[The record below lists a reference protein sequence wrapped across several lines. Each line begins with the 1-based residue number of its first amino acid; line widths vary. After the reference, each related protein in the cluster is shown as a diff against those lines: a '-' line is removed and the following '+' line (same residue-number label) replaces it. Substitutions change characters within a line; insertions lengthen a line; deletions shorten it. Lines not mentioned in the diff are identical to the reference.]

1 MALSKFMHLDYL
13 ETFSITL
20 ILFSVFL
27 GGVVKG
33 SVGIG
38 MSMFSVPI
46 IAFILPPTKAMMLL
60 CFPVVATNLIQMNIK
75 KGISDYRFF
84 PMFLMLFV
92 GILIGGKLIL
102 KLNFQ
107 TISIIIALT
116 IIFFTLIN
124 FLGLNLKNIKQKNE
138 KILSIIIGFFS
149 GILGGLSTFYAP
161 PIITFL
167 VSLNL
172 EKESFIRTTAT
183 MYFLASIPLYSSLI
197 YHGLGNIHDLLISL
211 VVTVP
216 ALLGQYFG
224 TKIRM
229 RLSNEIFRKTIL
241 SILII
246 IGFSL
251 LIKNL

>member
-1 MALSKFMHLDYL
+1 MFL
-13 ETFSITL
+13 EYFEIITFVV
-20 ILFSVFL
+20 ILCSVFF
-27 GGVVKG
+27 GGIVKG

-38 MSMFSVPI
+38 MSMFSVPL

-60 CFPVVATNLIQMNIK
+60 CFPVIVTNFIQMDIK
-75 KGISDYRFF
+75 NGISNSRFF
-84 PMFLMLFV
+84 PMFITLFL

-102 KLNFQ
+102 SLNLK

-116 IIFFTLIN
+116 IIIFTSFN
-124 FLGLNLKNIKQKNE
+124 FLGLNLNWLKPKYE
-138 KILSIIIGFFS
+138 KIISIFIGFFS
-149 GILGGLSTFYAP
+149 GILGGVSTFYAP

-172 EKESFIRTTAT
+172 AKENFIRTTAT

-197 YHGLGNIHDLLISL
+197 FHGLGNFYDLLVSFII
-211 VVTVP
+211 TAP
-216 ALLGQYFG
+216 ALLGQYLG
-224 TKIRM
+224 TKIRV

-241 SILII
+241 VILII

>member
-1 MALSKFMHLDYL
+1 MDLNYF
-13 ETFSITL
+13 ETFTITL
-20 ILFSVFL
+20 IFL
-27 GGVVKG
+27 SIFVGGIVKG

-60 CFPVVATNLIQMNIK
+60 CFPVIVTNLIQMNIK
-75 KGISDYRFF
+75 QGISNYRFL
-84 PMFLMLFV
+84 PMFLLLFI

-116 IIFFTLIN
+116 IIFFTFIN
-124 FLGLNLKNIKQKNE
+124 FFGLNLKNIKQKNE

-197 YHGLGNIHDLLISL
+197 YHGLGNFYDLLISL

-224 TKIRM
+224 TRIRKK
-229 RLSNEIFRKTIL
+229 LSNEIFRKTIL

>member
-1 MALSKFMHLDYL
+1 MFL
-13 ETFSITL
+13 EYFETITFAV
-20 ILFSVFL
+20 ILFSVFF
-27 GGVVKG
+27 GGIVKG

-38 MSMFSVPI
+38 MSMFSVPL

-60 CFPVVATNLIQMNIK
+60 CFPVIVTNFIQMDIK
-75 KGISDYRFF
+75 KGVSNYRFF
-84 PMFLMLFV
+84 PMFMTLFL
-92 GILIGGKLIL
+92 GIIIGGKLIL
-102 KLNFQ
+102 SLNLK

-116 IIFFTLIN
+116 IIIFTSFN
-124 FLGLNLKNIKQKNE
+124 FLGLNLNWLKPKYE
-138 KILSIIIGFFS
+138 KIISIFIGFFS
-149 GILGGLSTFYAP
+149 GILGGVSTFYAP

-172 EKESFIRTTAT
+172 AKENFIRTTAT

-197 YHGLGNIHDLLISL
+197 FHGLGNFYDLLVSL
-211 VVTVP
+211 IITAP
-216 ALLGQYFG
+216 ALLGQYLG
-224 TKIRM
+224 TKIRV

-241 SILII
+241 VILII

>member
-1 MALSKFMHLDYL
+1 MFL
-13 ETFSITL
+13 EYFETITFAV
-20 ILFSVFL
+20 ILCSVFF
-27 GGVVKG
+27 GGIVKG

-38 MSMFSVPI
+38 MSMFSVPL

-60 CFPVVATNLIQMNIK
+60 CFPVIVTNFIQMDIK
-75 KGISDYRFF
+75 RGISNSRFF
-84 PMFLMLFV
+84 PMFITLFL

-102 KLNFQ
+102 SLNLK

-116 IIFFTLIN
+116 IIIFTSFN
-124 FLGLNLKNIKQKNE
+124 FLGLNLNWLKPKYE
-138 KILSIIIGFFS
+138 KIISIFIGFFS
-149 GILGGLSTFYAP
+149 GILGGVSTFYAP

-172 EKESFIRTTAT
+172 AKENFIRTTAT

-197 YHGLGNIHDLLISL
+197 FHGLGNFYDLLVSL
-211 VVTVP
+211 IITAP

-224 TKIRM
+224 TKIRL
-229 RLSNEIFRKTIL
+229 RLTNAIFRKAIL
-241 SILII
+241 VILII

>member
-1 MALSKFMHLDYL
+1 MYL
-13 ETFSITL
+13 EYFETITFFV
-20 ILFSVFL
+20 ILCSVFL
-27 GGVVKG
+27 GGIVKG

-38 MSMFSVPI
+38 MSMFSVPL

-60 CFPVVATNLIQMNIK
+60 CFPVIITNFIQMDIK
-75 KGISDYRFF
+75 RGISNYRFF
-84 PMFLMLFV
+84 PMFITLFI

-102 KLNFQ
+102 SLNLK

-116 IIFFTLIN
+116 IIIFTSIN
-124 FLGLNLKNIKQKNE
+124 FLGLNLNSLKPKYE
-138 KILSIIIGFFS
+138 KKLSIIIGFFS
-149 GILGGLSTFYAP
+149 GVLGGISTFYAP

-172 EKESFIRTTAT
+172 AKENFIRTTAT

-197 YHGLGNIHDLLISL
+197 YHGLGNHFDLLVSL
-211 VVTVP
+211 LITAP
-216 ALLGQYFG
+216 ALVGQYFG

-229 RLSNEIFRKTIL
+229 RLSNVIFRKIIL
-241 SILII
+241 IILII

-251 LIKNL
+251 LIKNF

>member
-1 MALSKFMHLDYL
+1 MFL
-13 ETFSITL
+13 EYFETITFAV
-20 ILFSVFL
+20 ILCSVFF
-27 GGVVKG
+27 GGIVKG

-38 MSMFSVPI
+38 MSMFSVPL

-60 CFPVVATNLIQMNIK
+60 CFPVIVTNFIQMDIK
-75 KGISDYRFF
+75 RGISNSRFF
-84 PMFLMLFV
+84 PMFITLFL

-102 KLNFQ
+102 SLNLK

-116 IIFFTLIN
+116 IIIFTLFN
-124 FLGLNLKNIKQKNE
+124 FLGLNLKWLKPKYE
-138 KILSIIIGFFS
+138 KIISIFIGFFS
-149 GILGGLSTFYAP
+149 GILGGVSTFYAP

-172 EKESFIRTTAT
+172 AKENFIRTTAT

-197 YHGLGNIHDLLISL
+197 FHGLGNFYDLLVSL
-211 VVTVP
+211 IITAP
-216 ALLGQYFG
+216 ALLGQYLG
-224 TKIRM
+224 TKIRV

-241 SILII
+241 VILII

>member
-1 MALSKFMHLDYL
+1 MFL
-13 ETFSITL
+13 EYFETITFAV
-20 ILFSVFL
+20 ILCSVFF
-27 GGVVKG
+27 GGIVKG

-38 MSMFSVPI
+38 MSMFSVPL

-60 CFPVVATNLIQMNIK
+60 CVPVIVTNFIQMDFK
-75 KGISDYRFF
+75 RGISNNRFF
-84 PMFLMLFV
+84 PMFIALFL
-92 GILIGGKLIL
+92 GIIIGGKLIL
-102 KLNFQ
+102 SLNLK

-116 IIFFTLIN
+116 IIIFTGFN
-124 FLGLNLKNIKQKNE
+124 FLGLNLNWLKPKYE
-138 KILSIIIGFFS
+138 KIISMFIGFFS
-149 GILGGLSTFYAP
+149 GILGGVSTFYAP

-172 EKESFIRTTAT
+172 AKENFIRTTAT

-197 YHGLGNIHDLLISL
+197 FHGLGNFYDLLVSL
-211 VVTVP
+211 IITAP

-229 RLSNEIFRKTIL
+229 RLSNIIFRKTIL
-241 SILII
+241 IILIV

>member
-1 MALSKFMHLDYL
+1 MDPNYL
-13 ETFSITL
+13 ETFTITFILISI
-20 ILFSVFL
+20 FV
-27 GGVVKG
+27 GGIVKG

-60 CFPVVATNLIQMNIK
+60 CFPIITTNLIQMNIK
-75 KGISDYRFF
+75 KGINDYRFL
-84 PMFLMLFV
+84 PMFLMLFL

-102 KLNFQ
+102 NLNFQ

-124 FLGLNLKNIKQKNE
+124 FFGFNLKNIKKRNE
-138 KILSIIIGFFS
+138 KILSVIIGFFS

-172 EKESFIRTTAT
+172 EKENFIRTTAT
-183 MYFLASIPLYSSLI
+183 MYFLASIPLYSSLV
-197 YHGLGNIHDLLISL
+197 YHGLGNFYDLLMSL
-211 VVTVP
+211 IVTAP
-216 ALLGQYFG
+216 ALFGQYLG

-229 RLSNEIFRKTIL
+229 KLSNEIFRKTIL

-246 IGFSL
+246 IGFL
-251 LIKNL
+251 LLMKNL

>member
-1 MALSKFMHLDYL
+1 MFL
-13 ETFSITL
+13 EYFETITFAV
-20 ILFSVFL
+20 ILCSVFF
-27 GGVVKG
+27 GGIVKG

-38 MSMFSVPI
+38 MSMFSVPL

-60 CFPVVATNLIQMNIK
+60 CFPVIVTNFIQMDIK
-75 KGISDYRFF
+75 RGVSNYRFL
-84 PMFLMLFV
+84 PMFTTLFL
-92 GILIGGKLIL
+92 GIIIGGKLIL
-102 KLNFQ
+102 SLNLK

-116 IIFFTLIN
+116 IIIFTLFN
-124 FLGLNLKNIKQKNE
+124 FFELNLKWLKPKYE
-138 KILSIIIGFFS
+138 KIISIFIGFFS

-172 EKESFIRTTAT
+172 AKENFIRTTAT

-197 YHGLGNIHDLLISL
+197 FHGLGNFYDLLVSL
-211 VVTVP
+211 IITAP

-224 TKIRM
+224 TKIRL
-229 RLSNEIFRKTIL
+229 RLTNAIFRKAIL
-241 SILII
+241 VILIV

>member
-1 MALSKFMHLDYL
+1 MFL
-13 ETFSITL
+13 EYFEIITFVV
-20 ILFSVFL
+20 ILCSVFF
-27 GGVVKG
+27 GGIVKG

-38 MSMFSVPI
+38 MSMFSVPL

-60 CFPVVATNLIQMNIK
+60 CFPVIVTNFIQMDIK
-75 KGISDYRFF
+75 RGISSYRFF
-84 PMFLMLFV
+84 PMFVTLFL

-102 KLNFQ
+102 SLNLK

-116 IIFFTLIN
+116 IIIFTSFN
-124 FLGLNLKNIKQKNE
+124 FLGLNLNWLKPKYE
-138 KILSIIIGFFS
+138 KIISIFIGFFS
-149 GILGGLSTFYAP
+149 GILGGVSTFYAP

-172 EKESFIRTTAT
+172 AKENFIRTTAT

-197 YHGLGNIHDLLISL
+197 FHGLGNFYDLLVSL
-211 VVTVP
+211 IITP
-216 ALLGQYFG
+216 LALLGQYFG
-224 TKIRM
+224 TKIRV

-241 SILII
+241 VILII

>member
-1 MALSKFMHLDYL
+1 MFL
-13 ETFSITL
+13 EYFETITFAV
-20 ILFSVFL
+20 ILFSVFF
-27 GGVVKG
+27 GGIVKG

-38 MSMFSVPI
+38 MSMFSVPL

-60 CFPVVATNLIQMNIK
+60 CFPVIVTNFIQMDIK
-75 KGISDYRFF
+75 NGISNSRFF
-84 PMFLMLFV
+84 PMFITLFL

-102 KLNFQ
+102 SLNLK

-116 IIFFTLIN
+116 IIIFTSFN
-124 FLGLNLKNIKQKNE
+124 FLGLNLNWLKPKYE
-138 KILSIIIGFFS
+138 KIISIFIGFFS
-149 GILGGLSTFYAP
+149 GILGGVSTFYAP

-172 EKESFIRTTAT
+172 AKENFIRTTAT

-197 YHGLGNIHDLLISL
+197 FHGLGNFYDLLVSL
-211 VVTVP
+211 IITAP
-216 ALLGQYFG
+216 ALLGQYLG
-224 TKIRM
+224 TKIRV

-241 SILII
+241 VILII

>member
-1 MALSKFMHLDYL
+1 MFL
-13 ETFSITL
+13 EYFEIITFVV
-20 ILFSVFL
+20 ILCSVFF
-27 GGVVKG
+27 GGIVKG

-38 MSMFSVPI
+38 MSMFSVPL

-60 CFPVVATNLIQMNIK
+60 CFPVIVTNFIQMDIK
-75 KGISDYRFF
+75 RGISNSRFF
-84 PMFLMLFV
+84 PMFITLFL

-102 KLNFQ
+102 SLNLK

-116 IIFFTLIN
+116 IIIFTALN
-124 FLGLNLKNIKQKNE
+124 FLGLNLNWLKPKYE
-138 KILSIIIGFFS
+138 KIISIFIGFFS
-149 GILGGLSTFYAP
+149 GILGGVSTFYAP

-172 EKESFIRTTAT
+172 AKENFIRTTAT

-197 YHGLGNIHDLLISL
+197 FHGLGNLYDLLVSL
-211 VVTVP
+211 IITAP
-216 ALLGQYFG
+216 ALLGQYLG
-224 TKIRM
+224 TKIRV
-229 RLSNEIFRKTIL
+229 RLSNKIFRKTIL
-241 SILII
+241 VILII

>member
-1 MALSKFMHLDYL
+1 MFL
-13 ETFSITL
+13 EYFEIITFVV
-20 ILFSVFL
+20 ILCSVFF
-27 GGVVKG
+27 GGIVKG

-38 MSMFSVPI
+38 MSMFSVPL

-60 CFPVVATNLIQMNIK
+60 CFPVIVTNFIQMDIK
-75 KGISDYRFF
+75 RGISNSRFF
-84 PMFLMLFV
+84 PMFITLFL

-102 KLNFQ
+102 SLNLK

-116 IIFFTLIN
+116 IIIFTSFN
-124 FLGLNLKNIKQKNE
+124 FLGLNLNWLKPKYE
-138 KILSIIIGFFS
+138 KIISIFIGFFS
-149 GILGGLSTFYAP
+149 GILGGVSTFYAP

-172 EKESFIRTTAT
+172 AKENFIRTTAT

-197 YHGLGNIHDLLISL
+197 FHGLGNFYDLLVSL
-211 VVTVP
+211 IITAP
-216 ALLGQYFG
+216 ALLGQYLG
-224 TKIRM
+224 TKIRV

-241 SILII
+241 SVLII

>member
-1 MALSKFMHLDYL
+1 MFL
-13 ETFSITL
+13 EYFEIITFVV
-20 ILFSVFL
+20 ILCSVFL
-27 GGVVKG
+27 GGIVKG

-38 MSMFSVPI
+38 MSMFSVPL

-60 CFPVVATNLIQMNIK
+60 CFPVIVTNFIQMDIK
-75 KGISDYRFF
+75 RGISNSRFF
-84 PMFLMLFV
+84 PMFITLFL

-102 KLNFQ
+102 SLNLK

-116 IIFFTLIN
+116 IIIFTSFN
-124 FLGLNLKNIKQKNE
+124 FLGLNLNWLKPKYE
-138 KILSIIIGFFS
+138 KIISIFIGFFS
-149 GILGGLSTFYAP
+149 GILGGVSTFYAP

-172 EKESFIRTTAT
+172 AKENFIRTTAA

-197 YHGLGNIHDLLISL
+197 FHGLGNFYDLLVSVII
-211 VVTVP
+211 TAP

-229 RLSNEIFRKTIL
+229 KLSNIIFRKTIL
-241 SILII
+241 IILIV

>member
-1 MALSKFMHLDYL
+1 MFL
-13 ETFSITL
+13 EYFEIITFVV
-20 ILFSVFL
+20 ILCSVFF
-27 GGVVKG
+27 GGIVKG

-38 MSMFSVPI
+38 MAMFSVPL

-60 CFPVVATNLIQMNIK
+60 CFPVIVTNFIQMDIK
-75 KGISDYRFF
+75 RGISNSRFF
-84 PMFLMLFV
+84 PMFITLFL

-102 KLNFQ
+102 SLNLK

-116 IIFFTLIN
+116 IIIFTSFN
-124 FLGLNLKNIKQKNE
+124 FLGLNLNWLKPKYE
-138 KILSIIIGFFS
+138 KIISIFIGFFS
-149 GILGGLSTFYAP
+149 GILGGVSTFYAP

-172 EKESFIRTTAT
+172 AKENFIRTTAT

-197 YHGLGNIHDLLISL
+197 FHGLGNFYDLLVSL
-211 VVTVP
+211 IITAP
-216 ALLGQYFG
+216 ALLGQYLG
-224 TKIRM
+224 TKIRV

-241 SILII
+241 VILII

>member
-1 MALSKFMHLDYL
+1 MYLDYF
-13 ETFSITL
+13 ETFTITL
-20 ILFSVFL
+20 ILLSIFV
-27 GGVVKG
+27 GGIVKG

-46 IAFILPPTKAMMLL
+46 IAFILPPTKAMMIL
-60 CFPVVATNLIQMNIK
+60 CFPVIVTNFIQMNIK
-75 KGISDYRFF
+75 KGIGTYRFL
-84 PMFLMLFV
+84 PMFIMLFA

-102 KLNFQ
+102 NLNFK

-124 FLGLNLKNIKQKNE
+124 FFGLNLKKIKQNNE
-138 KILSIIIGFFS
+138 KILSVIIGFFS

-183 MYFLASIPLYSSLI
+183 MYFLASVPLYSSLI
-197 YHGLGNIHDLLISL
+197 YHGLGNFYDLLISL
-211 VVTVP
+211 VVTAP

-224 TKIRM
+224 TKIREK
-229 RLSNEIFRKTIL
+229 LSNEIFRKTIL

-251 LIKNL
+251 LIKNI

>member
-1 MALSKFMHLDYL
+1 MFL
-13 ETFSITL
+13 EYFETITFAV
-20 ILFSVFL
+20 ILCSVFF
-27 GGVVKG
+27 GGIVKG

-38 MSMFSVPI
+38 MSMFSVPL

-60 CFPVVATNLIQMNIK
+60 CFPVIVTNFIQMDIK
-75 KGISDYRFF
+75 RGVSNYRFL
-84 PMFLMLFV
+84 PMFMTLFL
-92 GILIGGKLIL
+92 GIIIGGKLIL
-102 KLNFQ
+102 SLNLK

-116 IIFFTLIN
+116 IIIFTLFN
-124 FLGLNLKNIKQKNE
+124 FLGLNLKWLKPKYE
-138 KILSIIIGFFS
+138 KIISIFIGFFS

-172 EKESFIRTTAT
+172 AKENFIRTTAT

-197 YHGLGNIHDLLISL
+197 FHGLGNFYDLLVSL
-211 VVTVP
+211 IITAP

-224 TKIRM
+224 TKIRL
-229 RLSNEIFRKTIL
+229 RLTNAIFRKAIL
-241 SILII
+241 VILIV

>member
-1 MALSKFMHLDYL
+1 MDLNYF
-13 ETFSITL
+13 ETFTITL
-20 ILFSVFL
+20 IFL
-27 GGVVKG
+27 SIFVGGIVKG

-60 CFPVVATNLIQMNIK
+60 CFPVIVTNLVQMNIK
-75 KGISDYRFF
+75 EGISNYRFL
-84 PMFLMLFV
+84 PMFLMLFL
-92 GILIGGKLIL
+92 GILIGGRLIL
-102 KLNFQ
+102 NLNFD

-116 IIFFTLIN
+116 IVFFTLIN
-124 FLGLNLKNIKQKNE
+124 FFGFNLKNIKPKNE
-138 KILSIIIGFFS
+138 KILSVIIGFFS

-172 EKESFIRTTAT
+172 EKENFIRTTAS

-197 YHGLGNIHDLLISL
+197 YHGLGNFYDLLISL
-211 VVTVP
+211 VVTAP

-224 TKIRM
+224 TIIRK

-241 SILII
+241 SVLII

>member
-1 MALSKFMHLDYL
+1 MFL
-13 ETFSITL
+13 EYFETITFAV
-20 ILFSVFL
+20 ILCSVFF
-27 GGVVKG
+27 GGIVKG

-38 MSMFSVPI
+38 MSMFSVPL

-60 CFPVVATNLIQMNIK
+60 CFPVIVTNFIQMDIK
-75 KGISDYRFF
+75 RGISNYRFF
-84 PMFLMLFV
+84 PMFITLFL

-102 KLNFQ
+102 SLNLK

-116 IIFFTLIN
+116 IIIFTSFN
-124 FLGLNLKNIKQKNE
+124 FLGLNLNWLKPKYE
-138 KILSIIIGFFS
+138 KIISIFIGFFS
-149 GILGGLSTFYAP
+149 GILGGVSTFYAP

-172 EKESFIRTTAT
+172 AKENFIRTTAT

-197 YHGLGNIHDLLISL
+197 FHGLGNFYDLLVSL
-211 VVTVP
+211 IITAP
-216 ALLGQYFG
+216 ALLGQYLG
-224 TKIRM
+224 TKIRV

-241 SILII
+241 VILII

>member
-1 MALSKFMHLDYL
+1 MFL
-13 ETFSITL
+13 EYFEAITFVV
-20 ILFSVFL
+20 ILCSVFF
-27 GGVVKG
+27 GGIVKG

-38 MSMFSVPI
+38 MSMFSVPL

-60 CFPVVATNLIQMNIK
+60 CFPVIVTNFIQMDIK
-75 KGISDYRFF
+75 NGISNSRFF
-84 PMFLMLFV
+84 PMFITLFL

-102 KLNFQ
+102 SLNLK

-116 IIFFTLIN
+116 IIIFTSFN
-124 FLGLNLKNIKQKNE
+124 FLGLNLNWLKPKYE
-138 KILSIIIGFFS
+138 KIISIFIGFFS
-149 GILGGLSTFYAP
+149 GILGGVSTFYAP

-172 EKESFIRTTAT
+172 AKENFIRTTAT

-197 YHGLGNIHDLLISL
+197 FHGLGNFYDLLVSL
-211 VVTVP
+211 IITAP
-216 ALLGQYFG
+216 ALLGQYLG
-224 TKIRM
+224 TKIRV

-241 SILII
+241 VILII